1 MSFLRII
8 HVPAQLNN
16 VLSIFNMIKK
26 IFSLNCI
33 VYNVYNDCILK
44 LVDGEIVYQLKVIFL
59 GHESGKWLHHKRT

>member
-1 MSFLRII
+1 
-8 HVPAQLNN
+8 
-16 VLSIFNMIKK
+16 MIKK

-59 GHESGKWLHHKRT
+59 GHESGKWLHHKIT